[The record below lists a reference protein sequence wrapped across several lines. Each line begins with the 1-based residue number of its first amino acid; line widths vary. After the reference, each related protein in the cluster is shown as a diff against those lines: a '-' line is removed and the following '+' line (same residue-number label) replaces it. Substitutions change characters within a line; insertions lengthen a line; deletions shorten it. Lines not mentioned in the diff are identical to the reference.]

1 MSSWD
6 IERQR
11 KLNNEFDNIFRE
23 HERLQQDLNS
33 DQTQHYESLLN
44 SINKWEDDAI
54 KKIQKTAKTARN
66 DIEKLLKNTNQQL
79 QRFVN
84 NTITEELREALR
96 EKNKITEFNIDKW
109 LVQLSQ
115 ARKELENL
123 SSTIEFSYNKSIK
136 LIKVNQ
142 THPTTNLD
150 YRTFYFEKIRGRPIL
165 YNTEHVISSVRPT
178 IVLSE
183 KKYSTGTHY
192 FRFRIEKNTD
202 ELFFGV
208 ISDKDHQNLI
218 QNKHPI
224 ESIHGWWNIDRRVI
238 AGRKD
243 AHLSALNIY
252 NGDEIVLILNCDA
265 REIFLEYPSMTKLNS
280 IRLVDDV
287 RLCSPPWKVLVEI
300 GKPGRCLLKLID
312 WGLRA
317 QEANRT
323 E

>member
-33 DQTQHYESLLN
+33 DQTQHYEGLLN
-44 SINKWEDDAI
+44 SINKWEDDSI
-54 KKIQKTAKTARN
+54 KKIEKTAKTARN

-136 LIKVNQ
+136 LIKVKQ
-142 THPTTNLD
+142 TNSTTNLD
-150 YRTFYFEKIRGRPIL
+150 YRT
-165 YNTEHVISSVRPT
+165 
-178 IVLSE
+178 
-183 KKYSTGTHY
+183 
-192 FRFRIEKNTD
+192 
-202 ELFFGV
+202 
-208 ISDKDHQNLI
+208 
-218 QNKHPI
+218 
-224 ESIHGWWNIDRRVI
+224 
-238 AGRKD
+238 
-243 AHLSALNIY
+243 
-252 NGDEIVLILNCDA
+252 
-265 REIFLEYPSMTKLNS
+265 
-280 IRLVDDV
+280 
-287 RLCSPPWKVLVEI
+287 
-300 GKPGRCLLKLID
+300 
-312 WGLRA
+312 
-317 QEANRT
+317 
-323 E
+323 

>member
-23 HERLQQDLNS
+23 HERLQQDLNL

-54 KKIQKTAKTARN
+54 KKIEKTAKTARN

-136 LIKVNQ
+136 LIKVKQ

-202 ELFFGV
+202 ELFFGI

>member
-1 MSSWD
+1 
-6 IERQR
+6 
-11 KLNNEFDNIFRE
+11 
-23 HERLQQDLNS
+23 
-33 DQTQHYESLLN
+33 
-44 SINKWEDDAI
+44 
-54 KKIQKTAKTARN
+54 
-66 DIEKLLKNTNQQL
+66 
-79 QRFVN
+79 
-84 NTITEELREALR
+84 R

-136 LIKVNQ
+136 LIKVKQ
-142 THPTTNLD
+142 THSTTNLD

-317 QEANRT
+317 QETNRT

>member
-1 MSSWD
+1 
-6 IERQR
+6 
-11 KLNNEFDNIFRE
+11 
-23 HERLQQDLNS
+23 
-33 DQTQHYESLLN
+33 
-44 SINKWEDDAI
+44 
-54 KKIQKTAKTARN
+54 
-66 DIEKLLKNTNQQL
+66 
-79 QRFVN
+79 
-84 NTITEELREALR
+84 
-96 EKNKITEFNIDKW
+96 
-109 LVQLSQ
+109 
-115 ARKELENL
+115 
-123 SSTIEFSYNKSIK
+123 
-136 LIKVNQ
+136 
-142 THPTTNLD
+142 
-150 YRTFYFEKIRGRPIL
+150 
-165 YNTEHVISSVRPT
+165 
-178 IVLSE
+178 
-183 KKYSTGTHY
+183 
-192 FRFRIEKNTD
+192 
-202 ELFFGV
+202 
-208 ISDKDHQNLI
+208 DKDHQNLI

-238 AGRKD
+238 TGRKD